1 MLIDKPAGWTSHDVV
16 AVVRRNLR
24 LRAVGHAGTLD
35 PFATGLLVVMVG
47 RATRLARFAEAA
59 EKEYHAVI
67 RFGAA
72 TDTDDATGRVIKQTD
87 PPRWP
92 DRASIEAVL
101 PAFTGALRQ
110 RPPAYSAKHVAGE
123 RSHRLARAG
132 KAVELQEVTVQV
144 HALAA
149 ERWEPPDLHV
159 RAVVGK
165 GTYLRAL
172 ARDVGEALGVPA
184 HCAEL
189 RRERVGS
196 FRVADAVAPEAADVT
211 RLRPPLAMVPDLPR
225 LTLDAASERDV
236 GFGRRIA
243 REGGEG
249 PVALVGAAGTLVA
262 VAEADGDWWQ
272 PVVVLE
278 PAG

>member
-1 MLIDKPAGWTSHDVV
+1 
-16 AVVRRNLR
+16 
-24 LRAVGHAGTLD
+24 
-35 PFATGLLVVMVG
+35 MVG

-59 EKEYHAVI
+59 EKEYRAVV

-72 TDTDDATGRVIKQTD
+72 MDTDDATGRVVAEAV
-87 PPRWP
+87 PEAWP
-92 DRASIEAVL
+92 DRTTIDATLAR
-101 PAFTGALRQ
+101 FTGELRQ

-132 KAVELQEVTVQV
+132 RAVELPEVTVRV
-144 HALAA
+144 HALSC
-149 ERWEPPDLHV
+149 ERWEPPELHL

-172 ARDVGEALGVPA
+172 ARDIGEALGVPA

-196 FRVADAVAPEAADVT
+196 FRVADAIAPEAAGVAA
-211 RLRPPLAMVPDLPR
+211 LRAPLAMVPELPR
-225 LTLDAASERDV
+225 VPLDAGAERDV
-236 GFGRRIA
+236 GFGRSIA
-243 REGGEG
+243 RDSGETT
-249 PVALVGAAGTLVA
+249 VALVGAAGTLVA
-262 VAEADGDWWQ
+262 IAEADGDRWQ